1 MKLLNCIAS
10 RKVIFHLESP
20 QKATQSEKGNYRKG
34 TCGKLPL
41 FCYRDH
47 HHHIRPST
55 QSCFL

>member
-20 QKATQSEKGNYRKG
+20 QKATQSKKGNYRKG

-47 HHHIRPST
+47 HH
-55 QSCFL
+55 CKNC